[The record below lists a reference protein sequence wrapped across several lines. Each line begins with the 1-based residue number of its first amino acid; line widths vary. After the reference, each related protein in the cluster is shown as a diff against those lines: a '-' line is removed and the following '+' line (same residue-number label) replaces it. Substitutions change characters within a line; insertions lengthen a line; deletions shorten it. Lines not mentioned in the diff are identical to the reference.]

1 MYVSTQRKG
10 FTLLELMITVAV
22 IGILAAIS
30 IPSYM
35 SHMVKVRRAAA
46 AACLMEGAQY
56 AERYYTTNMKYDG
69 FEGKINGT
77 GTGTGTG
84 TGIDSVLGCKKELEA
99 SSHYAIR
106 ATLLTGS
113 APTGFTLAAAPQGQQ
128 ASRDTKCKTLTIDH
142 TGKKEAGG
150 PVDEC
155 W

>member
-77 GTGTGTG
+77 GT
-84 TGIDSVLGCKKELEA
+84 DSVLGCKKELEA

-142 TGKKEAGG
+142 TGKKSIDGG
-150 PVDEC
+150 TAKSVSEC